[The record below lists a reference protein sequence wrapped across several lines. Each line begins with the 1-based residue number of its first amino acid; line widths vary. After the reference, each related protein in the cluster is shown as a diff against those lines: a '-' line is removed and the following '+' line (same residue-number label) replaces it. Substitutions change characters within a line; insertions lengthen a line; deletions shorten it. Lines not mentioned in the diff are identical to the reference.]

1 MRFWLC
7 ITTEENWKVIK
18 EKNIWGV
25 QEKHRNTIAKVKPG
39 DKCLI
44 YVMSTR
50 KDDEII
56 PPRIMAVYE
65 VTSEVFKDSSRIFKP
80 PARNKNETFP
90 LRIKL
95 KSVKIF
101 EKPIDFKS
109 LIPKLKFI
117 TNKKRWTGHIQGK
130 AMREIPEED
139 YNLIL
144 SQYEK

>member
-1 MRFWLC
+1 MAYWLC

-18 EKNIWGV
+18 QKNVWGV

-50 KDDEII
+50 KDDEVI

-95 KSVKIF
+95 KPVKIF

-130 AMREIPEED
+130 AMREISEED
-139 YNLIL
+139 YRLIFGR
-144 SQYEK
+144 

>member
-1 MRFWLC
+1 MKFWLC
-7 ITTEENWKVIK
+7 ITIEENWKVIR

-44 YVMSTR
+44 YVMSTN

-65 VTSEVFKDSSRIFKP
+65 VVLEVFKDSSRIFKP
-80 PARNKNETFP
+80 PARNKSETFP

-95 KSVKIF
+95 KPVKLQI
-101 EKPIDFKS
+101 S
-109 LIPKLKFI
+109 
-117 TNKKRWTGHIQGK
+117 HSK
-130 AMREIPEED
+130 AEIHHEQKEVD
-139 YNLIL
+139 R
-144 SQYEK
+144 SHSGEGYESYT

>member
-1 MRFWLC
+1 M
-7 ITTEENWKVIK
+7 
-18 EKNIWGV
+18 G
-25 QEKHRNTIAKVKPG
+25 EKHRNAIAKVRPG

-50 KDDEII
+50 KDDEVI

-65 VTSEVFKDSSRIFKP
+65 VTSEVFKDSSKIFKP
-80 PARNKNETFP
+80 PARNRNETFP
-90 LRIKL
+90 LRIRL
-95 KSVKIF
+95 KPVKIS
-101 EKPIDFKS
+101 EKPIDFKF